1 MKLSST
7 KNYIIHVTMYTVAC
21 TLITNSIIQGF
32 MLENGIPEKM
42 VMLFMSLIQGTQVCV
57 MFCFSLFVDKIKH
70 IMRLYSASILLQ
82 VIMFAAMVAFC
93 LFTDLP
99 LSLKTTVMFTA
110 GIITNIDQAILNVL
124 TYKAPYYYIDMNR
137 VGNIQGFVGFLC
149 GLMGAILSASLI
161 FVTAR
166 FDYNKS
172 MLVFFLI
179 GIALVVTA
187 FFISVQVNTKEPLL
201 PVSNQEKTKRG
212 NIFKYKPFYLLAIPH
227 LMRGFNSGIFV
238 TTMTIGFTLGITD
251 SSSSAT
257 LTLILQSA
265 QIVGNFFFSRVSA
278 PRRNVKL
285 TFISSLCLVV
295 LMPIMVSGNLLL
307 FYTMYFLAGL
317 CIALIDASV
326 PCVIVELVDYEY
338 MGQYSSYRM
347 LLHTLGITLSSL
359 VAIPLISIL
368 GGVGTMIFSS
378 CLQLGAGTAY
388 FVFMKSV
395 YKKNRTAN
403 T

>member
-1 MKLSST
+1 MKLT
-7 KNYIIHVTMYTVAC
+7 NNKNYIIHVTLYTVAC

-32 MLENGIPEKM
+32 MLENGIPEAT
-42 VMLFMSLIQGTQVCV
+42 VMLYLSVIQGTQVCV
-57 MFCFSLFVDKIKH
+57 MFCFSLIVDKIKN

-82 VIMFAAMVAFC
+82 LIMFIALVVFC
-93 LFTDLP
+93 LVTNVP
-99 LSLKTTVMFTA
+99 TAIKTAILFTA
-110 GIITNIDQAILNVL
+110 GVLTNIDQAILNVL

-137 VGNIQGFVGFLC
+137 IGNIQGFVGFLC
-149 GLMGAILSASLI
+149 GLTGAALSATLI
-161 FVTAR
+161 FVTSN
-166 FDYNKS
+166 FNYNKS
-172 MLVFFLI
+172 ML
-179 GIALVVTA
+179 A
-187 FFISVQVNTKEPLL
+187 FFIFGIVLILISFFISKQADTKEPNI
-201 PVSNQEKTKRG
+201 PTRTEEKTKRG

-251 SSSSAT
+251 KSSSAT

-265 QIVGNFFFSRVSA
+265 QIFGNFFFSRVSA

-285 TFISSLCLVV
+285 VFFSGLCLLVF
-295 LMPIMVSGNLLL
+295 MPLMVSGNLIL

-359 VAIPLISIL
+359 VAIPLINIL
-368 GGVGTMIFSS
+368 GGVGTMLFSS
-378 CLQLGAGTAY
+378 CLQVCAGTAY
-388 FVFMKSV
+388 FIFMKTV
-395 YKKNRTAN
+395 YKKRAAVNV
-403 T
+403 